1 MLAVLGDYLR
11 TLNAEI
17 ENYEALIAQKRLE
30 AEKLSQLQGQVVESL
45 SLLREVV
52 TELRV
57 VDPSALEVVQRAA
70 FEIFDFGNPHETKEI
85 SVLPSDCCDNHSG
98 STESGNGVS
107 SNLFEF

>member
-1 MLAVLGDYLR
+1 MLAVLGDYLKK
-11 TLNAEI
+11 LNAEI
-17 ENYEALIAQKRLE
+17 EDYEALIAQKRIE
-30 AEKLSQLQGQVVESL
+30 AEKLSQLQGQVVEAL

-57 VDPSALEVVQRAA
+57 VDPSALEVVERAA
-70 FEIFDFGNPHETKEI
+70 FEIFDFGNPDEI
-85 SVLPSDCCDNHSG
+85 VQMCLLPSDCCDNHSG

>member
-1 MLAVLGDYLR
+1 MLAVLGDYLK

-30 AEKLSQLQGQVVESL
+30 AEKLSQLQGQVVEAL

-70 FEIFDFGNPHETKEI
+70 FEIFDFGNPDEI
-85 SVLPSDCCDNHSG
+85 AERSGSPSDDSDNHSG
-98 STESGNGVS
+98 LTESGNGAS
-107 SNLFEF
+107 SHLFEF

>member
-1 MLAVLGDYLR
+1 MLAVLGDYLKK
-11 TLNAEI
+11 LNTEI
-17 ENYEALIAQKRLE
+17 EDYEALIVQKRLE
-30 AEKLSQLQGQVVESL
+30 AEKLSQLQGQIVEAL

-70 FEIFDFGNPHETKEI
+70 FQIFESGNPKQITEMTG
-85 SVLPSDCCDNHSG
+85 SPSDGSDNHTG
-98 STESGNGVS
+98 STESGNGAS